1 MQKRISR
8 PHSWK
13 TAGILMFHP
22 IAASEIH
29 WALPVK
35 KLIEMQW
42 NIGNLQYNIAQLWG
56 QIKTL
61 SMFSVISTIGE

>member
-1 MQKRISR
+1 
-8 PHSWK
+8 
-13 TAGILMFHP
+13 MFHP

-42 NIGNLQYNIAQLWG
+42 NIGNLQYNIAQL
-56 QIKTL
+56 
-61 SMFSVISTIGE
+61 